1 MNHQLQTLAQANA
14 QTGGMYAVPLA
25 NAVEQKAQME
35 AQTAQGFG
43 GYYASTEATTAGEVD
58 LDGDGIPTFPP
69 TRRLPRPLRGRNGS
83 AGRSDPGEPGSQDMA
98 GQLASMLPSMI
109 PTVLGRLGT
118 TGRRDVIGD
127 EGAGIADSG
136 RNAGDGCGYSRA
148 IGVDATRARRHRY
161 RGPGLRRCAPGRH
174 DGFWRR
180 RGGVATSPASGGAPS
195 TPPVMP
201 PPAPTPP
208 RQPCPPVDRCLRR

>member
-1 MNHQLQTLAQANA
+1 MLKEVAQARSDIPSPDAFQAMNHQLQTLAQANA

-58 LDGDGIPTFPP
+58 LDGDGIPDVPADEAA
-69 TRRLPRPLRGRNGS
+69 PRPLRGRNGS
-83 AGRSDPGEPGSQDMA
+83 AGRSDPGRAWVTGYGRSAGLDASQHDPHGSR
-98 GQLASMLPSMI
+98 
-109 PTVLGRLGT
+109 GRPGT

-136 RNAGDGCGYSRA
+136 RNAGDGCGYSK
-148 IGVDATRARRHRY
+148 GY
-161 RGPGLRRCAPGRH
+161 RG
-174 DGFWRR
+174 
-180 RGGVATSPASGGAPS
+180 
-195 TPPVMP
+195 
-201 PPAPTPP
+201 
-208 RQPCPPVDRCLRR
+208 